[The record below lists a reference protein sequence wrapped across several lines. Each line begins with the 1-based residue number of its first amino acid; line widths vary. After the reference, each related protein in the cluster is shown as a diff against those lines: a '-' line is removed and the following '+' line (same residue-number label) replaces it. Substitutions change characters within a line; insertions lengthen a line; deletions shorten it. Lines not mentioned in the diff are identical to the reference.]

1 VGASVA
7 GRASAQAATTV
18 RTNDGMNDQGL
29 LTRPAPLD
37 LRASALFLDL
47 DGTLASF
54 AERPQDVGPIASRSS
69 LLRTLGK
76 KLDGRL
82 AVISG
87 RTIADVD
94 RILDGAVTTVAGVH
108 GLERRWPD
116 GRIERPDPDPGLAV
130 ARAAFDA
137 LKTPNPGLLIE
148 DKALSLAI
156 HFRAAPQAHAQVLA
170 AAQAIATET
179 GLVIQNGELVV
190 ELRGLGP
197 HKGDALNAFMRIPP
211 FVGARPLFVGDD
223 LTDEDGFSAALALG
237 GEGVLVGP
245 PRRTVA
251 RRSLDSVDAVIAWLG
266 RSVSGEETA

>member
-1 VGASVA
+1 
-7 GRASAQAATTV
+7 
-18 RTNDGMNDQGL
+18 MNDHGL
-29 LTRPAPLD
+29 LTRPEPLD

-54 AERPQDVGPIASRSS
+54 AQRPQDVGPIASRSS
-69 LLRTLGK
+69 LLRTLEGRME
-76 KLDGRL
+76 GRL

-108 GLERRWPD
+108 GLEQRWPD
-116 GRIERPDPDPGLAV
+116 GRIERPDPAPGMAA
-130 ARAAFDA
+130 AREVFES
-137 LKTPNPGLLIE
+137 LKAQIPGLLIE

-156 HFRAAPQAHAQVLA
+156 HFRAAPDAYAEVLTVAQTI
-170 AAQAIATET
+170 AAQT

-197 HKGDALNAFMRIPP
+197 RKGDALNAFMRIPP
-211 FVGARPLFVGDD
+211 FSGARPLFVGDD
-223 LTDEDGFSAALALG
+223 LTDEDGFSAASALG

-245 PRRTVA
+245 PRKTAA
-251 RRSLDSVDAVIAWLG
+251 RRSLDDVDAVIAWLAQSISDG
-266 RSVSGEETA
+266 ETA